1 MDIDF
6 SQYPLSGW
14 FPGHMLKAGK
24 AMQDAM
30 KLVDLVVEL
39 IDARAPIS
47 SRNPE
52 LRELLQGKPFLL
64 VANKIDLAEPRES
77 KRWLDWFAA
86 HGQRMFLLDSRHLG
100 NFRGLSELWKRMVAD
115 DRAARGATRPLMRPV
130 RVMIAGVPNIGKST
144 LINHLSEKNKAQ
156 VGPKPGVTRQN
167 QWITLSGGI
176 ELLDTPG
183 ILWPNIRDKRHE
195 LLLALLGNLKEEVVD
210 TVLLSDYLWSE
221 LKRQSRVKW
230 SVLGFDSC
238 PETPDLL
245 LEGLAAHRGLLKQGG
260 VPDLIRAANA
270 FIKEYRDGRLGRF
283 TFEAAPED
291 KRSQNHEQTA

>member
-1 MDIDF
+1 
-6 SQYPLSGW
+6 
-14 FPGHMLKAGK
+14 MLKAGK
-24 AMQDAM
+24 AMQDAL

-47 SRNPE
+47 SRNPQ
-52 LRELLQGKPFLL
+52 LREMLQGKPFLL
-64 VANKIDLAEPRES
+64 VANKIDLAEPHES
-77 KRWLDWFAA
+77 KKWLEWFAA
-86 HGQRMFLLDSRHLG
+86 HDQRMFLLDSRHLG
-100 NFRGLSELWKRMVAD
+100 NFKGLAELWKRMVAD

-144 LINHLSEKNKAQ
+144 LINHLAEKNKAQ

-167 QWITLSGGI
+167 QWIALSGGI

-183 ILWPNIRDKRHE
+183 ILWPNIRNKRHE

-210 TVLLSDYLWSE
+210 TVLLSDYLWTE
-221 LKRQSRVKW
+221 LKKQPRVKW
-230 SVLGFDSC
+230 SILGFDAC

-245 LEGLAAHRGLLKQGG
+245 LEGLAKHRGLLKQGG
-260 VPDLIRAANA
+260 APDLIRAANA

-283 TFEAAPED
+283 TFESAPE
-291 KRSQNHEQTA
+291 A

>member
-6 SQYPLSGW
+6 SQFPLSGW
-14 FPGHMLKAGK
+14 FPGHMLKAGR
-24 AMQDAM
+24 AMQEAL
-30 KLVDLVVEL
+30 KLVDIVVEL
-39 IDARAPIS
+39 IDARAPVS

-77 KRWLDWFAA
+77 KRWVEWFAA
-86 HGQRMFLLDSRHLG
+86 RDQKMFLLDSRHLG
-100 NFRGLSELWKRMVAD
+100 NFRGLCELWKRMVAE
-115 DRAARGATRPLMRPV
+115 DRAARGATRPLTRPI

-156 VGPKPGVTRQN
+156 VGPKPGVTKQN
-167 QWITLSGGI
+167 QWITLSKGI

-195 LLLALLGNLKEEVVD
+195 LLLALLGNLKEELVD
-210 TVLLSDYLWSE
+210 TVLLADYLWTE
-221 LKRQSRVKW
+221 LKEQSHVKW

-238 PETPDLL
+238 PDTPDVL
-245 LEGLAAHRGLLKQGG
+245 LEGLAKRRGLLKQGG
-260 VPDLIRAANA
+260 IPDLFRSAST

-283 TFEAAPED
+283 TFEQAP
-291 KRSQNHEQTA
+291 KY

>member
-1 MDIDF
+1 MTDIDF

-14 FPGHMLKAGK
+14 YPGHMLKAGK

-52 LRELLQGKPFLL
+52 LRERLQGKPFLL
-64 VANKIDLAEPRES
+64 VANKIDLADPRES
-77 KRWLDWFAA
+77 RRWTEWFAA
-86 HGQRMFLLDSRHLG
+86 RGERMFLLDSRHLG
-100 NFRGLSELWKRMVAD
+100 NFRGLAELWKTMVTE
-115 DRAARGATRPLMRPV
+115 DRAARGATRPLTRPV
-130 RVMIAGVPNIGKST
+130 RVMVAGVPNIGKST

-183 ILWPNIRDKRHE
+183 ILWPHIRDKKHE
-195 LLLALLGNLKEEVVD
+195 LLLALLGNLKEEVID

-221 LKRQSRVKW
+221 LRKQANVKW
-230 SVLGFDSC
+230 SVLGFNAC
-238 PETPDLL
+238 PESPDDLL
-245 LEGLAAHRGLLKQGG
+245 DGLARHRGLLKQGG
-260 VPDLIRAANA
+260 IPDPFRSAST

-283 TFEAAPED
+283 TFENAPA
-291 KRSQNHEQTA
+291 NA

>member
-1 MDIDF
+1 
-6 SQYPLSGW
+6 
-14 FPGHMLKAGK
+14 MLKAGK
-24 AMQDAM
+24 AMQDAL

-47 SRNPE
+47 SRNPQ

-64 VANKIDLAEPRES
+64 VANKIDLADSRES

-86 HGQRMFLLDSRHLG
+86 QGQRMFLLDSRHLG
-100 NFRGLSELWKRMVAD
+100 NFRGLGELWKRMVAD

-144 LINHLSEKNKAQ
+144 LINHMSEKNKAQ

-167 QWITLSGGI
+167 QWIALSGGI

-210 TVLLSDYLWSE
+210 TILLSDYLWTE

-283 TFEAAPED
+283 TFETAPED
-291 KRSQNHEQTA
+291 PRSQKHEQTA